1 VQNNDYKKSTMDTII
16 TLSQEGDLKALEE
29 LIRRIQKNVFGMLS
43 YLTDKRQ
50 DTADLTQEALLKT
63 AKCIKTLKD
72 THCFRTWLNHI
83 VTNTYYDYAKR
94 IAKDKDVDYDENK
107 LLELKDKIGCE
118 PGEKCLFSEMDK
130 IIKIALLSLPKNL
143 RIVIILREYEGL
155 SYEDIS
161 KLTNTTIGT
170 VKSRIARAR
179 MKLQE
184 QLREF
189 I

>member
-1 VQNNDYKKSTMDTII
+1 MQNNDYKKSTMDTII